1 MNETNKINSYKT
13 ETINTDLRFGFGMI
27 IPNESYISQILEDF
41 DYHEVPNVC
50 DEDLKKTYCEVARCI
65 EICISHLMNGNM
77 YVMNGEF
84 NFWDKVYEYM
94 KNDEDCMMYI
104 EKTHIMAGTD

>member
-1 MNETNKINSYKT
+1 
-13 ETINTDLRFGFGMI
+13 
-27 IPNESYISQILEDF
+27 
-41 DYHEVPNVC
+41 
-50 DEDLKKTYCEVARCI
+50 
-65 EICISHLMNGNM
+65 M